1 MSTTISPSRR
11 DLLKTIAAGGLLIPF
26 AMPMRA
32 MAGQTAAAPAKLNA
46 YLHIATDGIVTIASR
61 KPEIGQGIKTSLPM
75 LIAEELDVD
84 WKNVRIEEAR
94 LDPAFGNQATGGS
107 FATTMSWDELRRVGG
122 AARAMLMQAAAKSWG
137 APVGELTTASGS
149 VTHKASGKSATYGS
163 LAGLAAK
170 EAMPD
175 PKSLTLKDPKDFRII
190 GTNVRQYDGPKI
202 VTGQALFATDVRLPG
217 MKFATYA
224 KAPVF
229 KAKVKSADL
238 DAARAIKGV
247 HKVFTVEGGDVID
260 ELLAGVAVVADSWWT
275 AKKARDLLNIQWADH
290 PTSSQST
297 AGFAKRAAEL
307 AKTAPAKMLRNDGN
321 VEAALASAA
330 KRLDAF
336 YDYPFAAHATM
347 EPMNCTA
354 RFTGNKLEFW
364 APTQFPDQGR
374 KMVAR
379 TLGIKEEDI
388 SVNIL
393 RGGGGFGRRAINDFM
408 VEAAWIAREAGV
420 PVQLIWTREDDIQHD
435 FYRAGGFHQL
445 SAGLDADGKVTA
457 WSDHFITYAAEGF
470 FKIDADIPPHEFP
483 AGLIENFSLGF
494 TEMPL
499 GVPIGPLRAPRS
511 NAFAFSFI
519 SFIDELAHAAGKDP
533 LAFQLEMLEGKPVQ
547 DKGRGKFDPKRAQAV
562 LKLVAEK
569 ANWAGRAKLPK
580 RTAMG
585 IAHWWSHLGYF
596 AEVVQVTVATDGTP
610 KVDKVWVA
618 GDIGGQIVNPL
629 NAVNQVQGSVIDG
642 LSVALYQKIT
652 IENGAVV
659 EGNFDTYPLIRM
671 PEAPPVEVHFIKSE
685 NAPTGLGEPALPP
698 VAPALC
704 NAIFAATGVRLR
716 SQPIDTEKLKV
727 GAA

>member
-1 MSTTISPSRR
+1 MSDTIPAPTRR
-11 DLLKTIAAGGLLIPF
+11 ELIKTIAAGSLIIPF
-26 AMPMRA
+26 AMSSRA
-32 MAGQTAAAPAKLNA
+32 SAVTPVTPAKLNA
-46 YLHIATDGIVTIASR
+46 YLMIAPDGIVTIASH

-75 LIAEELDVD
+75 IIAEELDAD
-84 WKNVRIEEAR
+84 WKSVRISEPY
-94 LDPAFGNQATGGS
+94 LDPQAFGSQITGGS
-107 FATTMSWDELRRVGG
+107 YATTTNWDNLRRVGA
-122 AARAMLMQAAAKSWG
+122 AARAMLVQAAAKSWSVP
-137 APVGELTTASGS
+137 AGELTTDAGK
-149 VTHKASGKSATYGS
+149 VLHKKSGKSAGYGS
-163 LAGLAAK
+163 LAVLAGQQ
-170 EAMPD
+170 PI
-175 PKSLTLKDPKDFRII
+175 PNLTSVSLKDPKDYRII
-190 GTNVRQYDGPKI
+190 GQNVRQYDGPKI
-202 VTGQALFATDVRLPG
+202 VTGQPLFGIDTRLPG
-217 MKFATYA
+217 MRYATYV

-229 KAKVKSADL
+229 KAKVKSANL
-238 DAARAIKGV
+238 DAARAVKGV
-247 HKVFTVEGGDVID
+247 HKVFTVEGGNEID

-275 AKKARDLLNIQWADH
+275 AKQARDLLDIAWADH
-290 PTSSQST
+290 PTSAQSS

-307 AKTAPAKMLRNDGN
+307 AKGAPAKMLRNDGN
-321 VEAALASAA
+321 VEAALASAT

-354 RFTGNKLEFW
+354 RFTGDKLEFW

-374 KMVAR
+374 KLVAR

-388 SVNIL
+388 SVNIV

-420 PVQLIWTREDDIQHD
+420 PIQLIWSREDDIQHD

-445 SAGLDADGKVTA
+445 SAGLDANGRISA
-457 WSDHFITYAAEGF
+457 WSGHFITYAAEGF

-483 AGLIENFSLGF
+483 AGLIDNFALGF

-533 LAFQLEMLEGKPVQ
+533 LTFQLDMLEGKPVI
-547 DKGRGKFDPKRAQAV
+547 DKVRGKYEPKRAQAV
-562 LKLVAEK
+562 LRLVAEK
-569 ANWAGRAKLPK
+569 ANWAGRTKLPK

-596 AEVVQVTVATDGTP
+596 AEVVQVTVAADGTP

-618 GDIGGQIVNPL
+618 GDIGSQIINPL

-652 IENGAVV
+652 IEKGAVV
-659 EGNFDTYPLIRM
+659 EGNFDSYPLIRM
-671 PEAPPVEVHFIKSE
+671 PEAPPVEVHFIKSD
-685 NAPTGLGEPALPP
+685 NAPTGLGEPSLPP

-716 SQPIDTEKLKV
+716 SQPIDASLLKI
-727 GAA
+727 

>member
-1 MSTTISPSRR
+1 MSNSSLAPSRR
-11 DLLKTIAAGGLLIPF
+11 DLLKAVAAGSLIIPF
-26 AMPMRA
+26 AIPARG
-32 MAGQTAAAPAKLNA
+32 MAAVAADPAKLNA
-46 YLHIATDGIVTIASR
+46 YLMIAPDGIVTIASR

-75 LIAEELDVD
+75 LIAEELDAE

-94 LDPAFGNQATGGS
+94 LDPVFGNQMTGGS
-107 FATTMSWDELRRVGG
+107 YATTLNWEELRRVGA
-122 AARAMLMQAAAKSWG
+122 AARAMMISAAAKSWG
-137 APVGELTTASGS
+137 VPAGELSTASGS
-149 VTHKASGKSATYGS
+149 VLHKASGKSATYGS

-170 EAMPD
+170 ETMPD
-175 PKSLTLKDPKDFRII
+175 PKSLTLKEPKDFRII

-202 VTGQALFATDVRLPG
+202 VTGQPLFATDVRLPG
-217 MKFATYA
+217 MKFATYV

-238 DAARAIKGV
+238 GAARAIKGV

-275 AKKARDLLNIQWADH
+275 AKKARDLLNVQWADH

-307 AKTAPAKMLRNDGN
+307 AKVAPATMLRKDGN
-321 VEAALASAA
+321 VEAALASSA

-364 APTQFPDQGR
+364 VPTQFPDQGR
-374 KMVAR
+374 KLVAK
-379 TLGIKEEDI
+379 TLGIKEADI

-420 PVQLIWTREDDIQHD
+420 PIQLIWTREDDMQHD

-445 SAGLDADGKVTA
+445 SAGLDANGKITA

-483 AGLIENFSLGF
+483 GGFVDNYALGF

-499 GVPIGPLRAPRS
+499 GVPIGPLRAPRA
-511 NAFAFSFI
+511 NAFAFAFI

-533 LAFQLEMLEGKPVQ
+533 LAFQLDMLEGKPMIDRV
-547 DKGRGKFDPKRAQAV
+547 RGKYDPKRAQAV
-562 LKLVAEK
+562 LRLVAEK
-569 ANWAGRAKLPK
+569 AGWAGRTKLPK

-596 AEVVQVTVATDGTP
+596 AEVVQVTVANDGTP
-610 KVDKVWVA
+610 KVDKVWVV

-652 IENGAVV
+652 IEKGAVV

-716 SQPIDTEKLKV
+716 TQPINPELLK
-727 GAA
+727 A

>member
-1 MSTTISPSRR
+1 MSDTLHAPSRR
-11 DLLKTIAAGGLLIPF
+11 DLLKAVAAGSLIIPF
-26 AMPMRA
+26 AMPAR
-32 MAGQTAAAPAKLNA
+32 GLAAATAEPARLNA
-46 YLHIATDGIVTIASR
+46 YLMIAPDGIVTIASR

-84 WKNVRIEEAR
+84 WKNVRIAEAR
-94 LDPAFGNQATGGS
+94 LDTPAFGNQATGGS
-107 FATTMSWDELRRVGG
+107 FATTTNWDELRRVGA
-122 AARAMLMQAAAKSWG
+122 AARAMLVQAAAKSWSV
-137 APVGELTTASGS
+137 PVAQLTTAAGS
-149 VTHKASGKSATYGS
+149 VFHKASGKSATYGS
-163 LAGLAAK
+163 LAGLAAQ

-175 PKSLTLKDPKDFRII
+175 FASVTLKDPKDFRII

-202 VTGQALFATDVRLPG
+202 VTGQPLFGIDTRLPG
-217 MKFATYA
+217 MMFATYV

-229 KAKVKSADL
+229 KAKVRSANL
-238 DAARAIKGV
+238 DAARAVNGV
-247 HKVFTVEGGDVID
+247 RKVFTVAGGDVID
-260 ELLAGVAVVADSWWT
+260 ELLPGVAVVADSWWT
-275 AKKARDLLNIQWADH
+275 AKKARDLLNVQWADH
-290 PTSSQST
+290 PTSAQSS
-297 AGFAKRAAEL
+297 AGFARQAAEL
-307 AKTAPAKMLRNDGN
+307 AKGAPAKMLRSDGD
-321 VEAALASAA
+321 VKIALASAA

-354 RFTGNKLEFW
+354 RFTGDKLEFW

-379 TLGIKEEDI
+379 VLGIKEEDI
-388 SVNIL
+388 TVNIV

-420 PVQLIWTREDDIQHD
+420 PVQLIWSREDDIQHD
-435 FYRAGGFHQL
+435 YYRAGGFHQL
-445 SAGLDADGKVTA
+445 SAGLDASGKITA

-483 AGLIENFSLGF
+483 AGLIENFSLGVS
-494 TEMPL
+494 EIPL

-533 LAFQLEMLEGKPVQ
+533 LAFQLAMLEGKPVM
-547 DKGRGKFDPKRAQAV
+547 DRVRGTYEPKRAEAV
-562 LKLVAEK
+562 LRLVAEK
-569 ANWAGRAKLPK
+569 ANWAGRSGLPK

-585 IAHWWSHLGYF
+585 IAQWWSHLGYF
-596 AEVVQVTVATDGTP
+596 AEVVQVTVANDGTP

-618 GDIGGQIVNPL
+618 GDIGSQIVNPL

-671 PEAPPVEVHFIKSE
+671 PEAPPVEVHFIKSD
-685 NAPTGLGEPALPP
+685 NAPTGLGEPSLPP

-716 SQPIDTEKLKV
+716 SQPIDTSLLK
-727 GAA
+727 A